1 MTTVFIAIVHWTEIR
16 GGSMWD
22 MHDFPHSEI
31 ACVGDTYEAAMEG
44 ALPLCQKKTE
54 WMLSHGYLKGAH
66 ARIEIRDEILLTEEE
81 EKE

>member
-1 MTTVFIAIVHWTEIR
+1 MITVFIAIVHWTEIR

-44 ALPLCQKKTE
+44 
-54 WMLSHGYLKGAH
+54 
-66 ARIEIRDEILLTEEE
+66 
-81 EKE
+81 

>member
-54 WMLSHGYLKGAH
+54 WMQTIGGYEKGAH

-81 EKE
+81 KE